1 MMDSDD
7 DDDDELQEE
16 EDEDEDV
23 RAARAAVARNAA
35 GEEGSMMDADE
46 YGQGVAFEKG
56 AVTFEQVRQHFLA
69 LSSFF
74 PYSAWRTANRSLC
87 LWLTGSTDSARSS
100 VAVERLN
107 ERMKGDVV
115 SSACNVCH
123 LHAPPP

>member
-1 MMDSDD
+1 MVDS
-7 DDDDELQEE
+7 DDDDELQED

-56 AVTFEQVRQHFLA
+56 AVTFEQVRRPFLP

-74 PYSAWRTANRSLC
+74 SPSAWRT
-87 LWLTGSTDSARSS
+87 TDES
-100 VAVERLN
+100 
-107 ERMKGDVV
+107 
-115 SSACNVCH
+115 CVCG
-123 LHAPPP
+123 